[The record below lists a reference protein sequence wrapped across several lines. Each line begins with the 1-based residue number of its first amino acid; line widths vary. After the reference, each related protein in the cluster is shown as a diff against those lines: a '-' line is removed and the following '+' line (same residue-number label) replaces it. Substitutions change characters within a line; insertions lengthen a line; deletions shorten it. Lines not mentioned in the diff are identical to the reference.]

1 LLLLF
6 LPLFGWVA
14 FGFVGATIGF
24 VLLMGGNV
32 TGFAD
37 PAARRRRIGGRTAVL
52 MPIYEEDVSE
62 VFGRIAAMIRSIA
75 HTPGAPAIDFFVL
88 SDSGPAAGEREHSA
102 WAALAVGSPVPL
114 YYRRR
119 EKNVARKPGNLA
131 EWVRRFGGAYDYMTV
146 LDADSLMSGPA
157 IVALSDAMEARPA
170 IGLIQTVPLVIG
182 ATTVFQRWMQFANRL
197 YGPIAS
203 AGLLWWWGGEA
214 SFWGHNAIVR
224 VAAFAES
231 CGLPELPGKPP
242 FGGHVMSHDII
253 EAALLRRRGWSVHTI
268 TVNGS
273 YEEHP
278 PTLVD
283 HAIRDRRWAQGNIQ
297 HVPLLGSAGFHWISR
312 LQMLVGASAYATS
325 SLWLLLIL
333 TTLAQQF
340 HILNDAAVAASTRD
354 VLLLT
359 IALLFGPKLM
369 ALIWAM
375 SDPVRRQSFGGTG
388 PLLRSVA
395 AEIMLSILMAPVAML
410 TQTFVIVQILRGKRS
425 DWAAQARGRAG
436 IPIGEA
442 IGLYRW
448 HLALGAVFLLLA
460 PLAPGAAAWL
470 DIACRAAAGRQFRL
484 VCGATRTRRSLAGR
498 CRASP
503 LGLIGG
509 AEKHGPINIRVERFA
524 KVGTIV
530 RRWRAPRTRWGGLWQ
545 TALVPFGASWRAARR
560 LRWRSASPAMR
571 RPREWLHRR
580 PPAARRPTPAQS
592 RPRMPNWQRR
602 RTISSSPDRGW
613 PPGSPRPHPYRWS
626 APPGWS
632 SAAPPT
638 SPMR

>member
-1 LLLLF
+1 MPVQRFDRPPVQSIDRPRVPSDMAARRILLILLTMVLAFGASGEVRLALLEDGLDVWDIVLLLLF

-14 FGFVGATIGF
+14 FGFVGAAIGF

-32 TGFAD
+32 SGFID
-37 PAARRRRIGGRTAVL
+37 PPPPRRRITGRTAVV
-52 MPIYEEDVSE
+52 MPIYEEDVGE

-75 HTPGAPAIDFFVL
+75 HTPGAPPIDFFVL
-88 SDSGPAAGEREHSA
+88 SDSGPEAGRRELRAWAELAAG
-102 WAALAVGSPVPL
+102 SPIPL

-119 EKNVARKPGNLA
+119 DKNVARKPGNLA

-157 IVALSDAMEARPA
+157 IVALSDAMEARPS

-242 FGGHVMSHDII
+242 FGGYVMSHDII

-297 HVPLLGSAGFHWISR
+297 HVPLLGAAGFHWISR

-333 TTLAQQF
+333 TTLAQQL
-340 HILNDAAVAASTRD
+340 HILNDPAAAASTRD
-354 VLLLT
+354 VLILT
-359 IALLFGPKLM
+359 VALLFGPKLM
-369 ALIWAM
+369 ALIWAL
-375 SDPVRRQSFGGTG
+375 SDPERRRSFGGTG

-395 AEIMLSILMAPVAML
+395 AEIVLSILMAPAAML
-410 TQTFVIVQILRGKRS
+410 TQTFVIVAILRGKRS
-425 DWAAQARGRAG
+425 DWAAQARDRGG
-436 IPIGEA
+436 IPIEEA
-442 IGLYRW
+442 IRLYRW
-448 HLALGAVFLLLA
+448 HLALGAAFLLIA
-460 PLAPGAAAWL
+460 PFAPGAAAWL
-470 DIACRAAAGRQFRL
+470 APITVGL
-484 VCGATRTRRSLAGR
+484 LGAPWLASLTSRT
-498 CRASP
+498 P
-503 LGLIGG
+503 
-509 AEKHGPINIRVERFA
+509 
-524 KVGTIV
+524 
-530 RRWRAPRTRWGGLWQ
+530 
-545 TALVPFGASWRAARR
+545 
-560 LRWRSASPAMR
+560 R
-571 RPREWLHRR
+571 RPEPGTLPLFAVPAEPADPWLANAK
-580 PPAARRPTPAQS
+580 PLAA
-592 RPRMPNWQRR
+592 
-602 RTISSSPDRGW
+602 
-613 PPGSPRPHPYRWS
+613 
-626 APPGWS
+626 
-632 SAAPPT
+632 
-638 SPMR
+638 

>member
-1 LLLLF
+1 MPVQRFDQPPAQSVDRPRVPSDMTARRVLLILLTMVLAFGASGEVRLALLEDGLDLWDIVLLLLF

-14 FGFVGATIGF
+14 FGFVGAAIGF

-32 TGFAD
+32 PGFID
-37 PAARRRRIGGRTAVL
+37 PPPPRGRIRGRTAVV
-52 MPIYEEDVSE
+52 MPIYEEDVGE
-62 VFGRIAAMIRSIA
+62 VFGRIGAMIRSIA

-88 SDSGPAAGEREHSA
+88 SDSGPAAGARELRA
-102 WAALAVGSPVPL
+102 WAALAAGSPVPL

-119 EKNVARKPGNLA
+119 EKNIARKPGNLA
-131 EWVRRFGGAYDYMTV
+131 EWVGRFGGAYDYMTV

-157 IVALSDAMEARPA
+157 IVALSDAMEARPT

-182 ATTVFQRWMQFANRL
+182 ATTVFQRWMQFSNRL

-333 TTLAQQF
+333 TTLAQQL
-340 HILNDAAVAASTRD
+340 HILNDPAVAASTRD

-359 IALLFGPKLM
+359 IALLFGPKVM
-369 ALIWAM
+369 ALIWAL
-375 SDPVRRQSFGGTG
+375 SDPARRRSFGGG
-388 PLLRSVA
+388 QALLRSVA
-395 AEIMLSILMAPVAML
+395 AEVALSILMAPAAML
-410 TQTFVIVQILRGKRS
+410 TQTFVIVGILRGKRS
-425 DWAAQARGRAG
+425 DWAAQARDRAG
-436 IPIGEA
+436 IPIDEA
-442 IGLYRW
+442 IRLYRW
-448 HLALGAVFLLLA
+448 HLALGAVFLLIT
-460 PLAPGAAAWL
+460 PFAPGAAAWL
-470 DIACRAAAGRQFRL
+470 SPITIGL
-484 VCGATRTRRSLAGR
+484 LGAPWLASLTSR
-498 CRASP
+498 
-503 LGLIGG
+503 
-509 AEKHGPINIRVERFA
+509 N
-524 KVGTIV
+524 
-530 RRWRAPRTRWGGLWQ
+530 Q
-545 TALVPFGASWRAARR
+545 
-560 LRWRSASPAMR
+560 R
-571 RPREWLHRR
+571 RPEPGTL
-580 PPAARRPTPAQS
+580 PLFTVPAEPAD
-592 RPRMPNWQRR
+592 PWIADAKPL
-602 RTISSSPDRGW
+602 
-613 PPGSPRPHPYRWS
+613 
-626 APPGWS
+626 AV
-632 SAAPPT
+632 
-638 SPMR
+638 

>member
-1 LLLLF
+1 VGAPPDLPPECPIDMPVQRFDVPPAQSVERPRVPSDMTARRILLILLTMVLAFGASGEVRLALLEDGLDVWDIALLLLF

-32 TGFAD
+32 TGFVD
-37 PAARRRRIGGRTAVL
+37 PPAPRGRIGGRTAVL

-157 IVALSDAMEARPA
+157 IVVLSDAMEARPA

-470 DIACRAAAGRQFRL
+470 APITIGL
-484 VCGATRTRRSLAGR
+484 LGAPWL
-498 CRASP
+498 
-503 LGLIGG
+503 
-509 AEKHGPINIRVERFA
+509 
-524 KVGTIV
+524 
-530 RRWRAPRTRWGGLWQ
+530 
-545 TALVPFGASWRAARR
+545 ASWTSRVARQ
-560 LRWRSASPAMR
+560 PAGSFALFAV
-571 RPREWLHRR
+571 PPEPADPWLADAGHL
-580 PPAARRPTPAQS
+580 PLA
-592 RPRMPNWQRR
+592 
-602 RTISSSPDRGW
+602 
-613 PPGSPRPHPYRWS
+613 
-626 APPGWS
+626 
-632 SAAPPT
+632 
-638 SPMR
+638 